1 MMHLDM
7 ISKKIT
13 GQEDEKVAGCRSPA
27 QVNQC
32 YRCHQ
37 TTSWNDIRGVGYYR
51 HH

>member
-1 MMHLDM
+1 MEHFAMV
-7 ISKKIT
+7 SKKTISR
-13 GQEDEKVAGCRSPA
+13 GNLGGSQCCDNV

-37 TTSWNDIRGVGYYR
+37 TTSWNDLRGVGYYK